1 MHTAAPEGFGMKKSL
16 LAASAAFFLGGCLTF
31 LPSGKAPEGKITDNN
46 TIQQG
51 SLSQDE
57 LEAQA
62 ATSLCAY
69 MMLNSPAM
77 EINAVDQPSARVL
90 KSVAGVIGI
99 QNRTSAVLRLEMKD
113 GVFRLVSGKDTLLWQ
128 YPEK

>member
-1 MHTAAPEGFGMKKSL
+1 MNKSL
-16 LAASAAFFLGGCLTF
+16 LAASAAFFLGGCLAI
-31 LPSGKAPEGKITDNN
+31 LPSGKAPEGRITDN
-46 TIQQG
+46 TMQQ
-51 SLSQDE
+51 SALTQNE

-69 MMLNSPAM
+69 MMLNTPAM

-99 QNRTSAVLRLEMKD
+99 QSRTSAVLRLEMKD
-113 GVFRLVSGKDTLLWQ
+113 GVFRLISGKDTLHWQ